1 MKVSD
6 LVSAVDIARKLGLS
20 HPQNVH
26 TWRKRHA
33 DFPQPVAELGG
44 GTVAQDGEVG
54 ANKRG
59 PKAGVLIWEWPAVEA
74 WAKAHGWP
82 RGDAAVTDG

>member
-6 LVSAVDIARKLGLS
+6 LVSAVDIARRLKLS

-26 TWRKRHA
+26 TWRKRHS
-33 DFPQPVAELGG
+33 DFPAPIAELGG
-44 GTVAQDGEVG
+44 GTQAHEGEVG

-59 PKAGVLIWEWPAVEA
+59 PKAGVLIWEWPEVEA
-74 WAKAHGWP
+74 WAKARGYPKPEHG
-82 RGDAAVTDG
+82 